1 MNYSTLLSPFPLGI
15 DQLKNRLVMPPM
27 VTWRAGRD
35 GQVTDDHLDHYR
47 ESGGAGITI
56 VEATAVSPEG
66 RLAATELGLFD
77 DAQIPGMTELA
88 DTITAT
94 GSLPGIQLV
103 HAGGRTKTSRTYGL
117 EPLVVSKTEELST
130 ARSDS
135 KRELSDEDI
144 RRIIGDFSAAARR
157 AVGAGF
163 KLIELHGAHG
173 YLGSQF
179 LSSRTNRRRDGW
191 GGSFEKRLRFF
202 VELVRAVRVAVGS
215 GVHLSVR
222 LGVAEGAEDGL
233 PLSEGLRA
241 AEILCRTGLD
251 LIHVSHAGSV
261 PPAPDPESP
270 YEALLQL
277 AKPVGKRVAVPVIGI
292 GGIKTPQQADQ
303 ALEDDM
309 CDLVAVGR
317 GILADPGWARKTI
330 EGRPD
335 DIAICEDCRPRCFHF
350 TEPERCPARNRLAA
364 AGT

>member
-1 MNYSTLLSPFPLGI
+1 MSYSTLLSPFPLGI

-27 VTWRAGRD
+27 VIWRAGRD
-35 GQVTDDHLDHYR
+35 GKVTDDHLDHYR

-66 RLAATELGLFD
+66 RLAATELGLFED
-77 DAQIPGMTELA
+77 GQIPGMTELA
-88 DTITAT
+88 DTITST
-94 GSLPGIQLV
+94 GSMPGIQLV

-117 EPLVVSKTEELST
+117 EPLVVSMSEETS
-130 ARSDS
+130 AGKGDG
-135 KRELSDEDI
+135 KRELTDADI
-144 RRIIGDFSAAARR
+144 YRIIDDFSAAARR
-157 AVGAGF
+157 AVQAGF

-179 LSSRTNRRRDGW
+179 LSPRTNRRRDGW
-191 GGSFEKRLRFF
+191 GGSFEKRLRFL

-215 GVHLSVR
+215 GVQLSVR

-261 PPAPDPESP
+261 PPAPNPESP
-270 YEALLQL
+270 HEALLQL
-277 AKPVGKRVAVPVIGI
+277 AKPVCEQVAVPVIGI
-292 GGIKTPQQADQ
+292 GGIKTPQQADA

-317 GILADPGWARKTI
+317 GILADPGWARKAI
-330 EGRPD
+330 EGRPE
-335 DIAICEDCRPRCFHF
+335 DIAVCEDCRPRCFHY
-350 TEPERCPARNRLAA
+350 TEPERCPARRRLEA
-364 AGT
+364 AGV

>member
-1 MNYSTLLSPFPLGI
+1 MSYSTLLSPFPLGI

-27 VTWRAGRD
+27 VIWRAGRD
-35 GQVTDDHLDHYR
+35 GLVTADHLDHYR

-77 DAQIPGMTELA
+77 DAQIPGMAELA
-88 DTITAT
+88 DTITST

-103 HAGGRTKTSRTYGL
+103 HAGGRTNKSRTYGL
-117 EPLVVSKTEELST
+117 EPLVVSKTEEMG
-130 ARSDS
+130 DS
-135 KRELSDEDI
+135 KRELSDDDI
-144 RRIIGDFSAAARR
+144 RRIIGDFSAAAGR
-157 AVGAGF
+157 AEQAGF

-179 LSSRTNRRRDGW
+179 LSPRTNRRRDGW
-191 GGSFEKRLRFF
+191 GGSFEKRLRFL
-202 VELVRAVRVAVGS
+202 VELVRAVRVSIGS

-222 LGVAEGAEDGL
+222 LGVAEGTEDGL

-241 AEILCRTGLD
+241 AEILCRAGLD
-251 LIHVSHAGSV
+251 LIHISHAGSV
-261 PPAPDPESP
+261 PPPPDPESP

-277 AKPVGKRVAVPVIGI
+277 AKPVGERVAVPVIGI
-292 GGIKTPQQADQ
+292 GGIKTPQQADA

-317 GILADPGWARKTI
+317 GILADPGWARKAI

-335 DIAICEDCRPRCFHF
+335 DIAICEDCRPRCFHY

-364 AGT
+364 AAT